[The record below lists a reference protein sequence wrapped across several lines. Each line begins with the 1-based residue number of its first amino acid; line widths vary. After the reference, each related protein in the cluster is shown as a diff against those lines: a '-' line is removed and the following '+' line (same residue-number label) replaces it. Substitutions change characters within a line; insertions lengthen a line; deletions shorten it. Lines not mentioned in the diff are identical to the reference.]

1 MFTKVHLS
9 LTSQLLYLKGEILVI
24 FEILV
29 DTGQNVEIVQL
40 LSSLSYSVLK
50 QVSLIGKA

>member
-29 DTGQNVEIVQL
+29 DTGQNVF
-40 LSSLSYSVLK
+40 SYSVLK